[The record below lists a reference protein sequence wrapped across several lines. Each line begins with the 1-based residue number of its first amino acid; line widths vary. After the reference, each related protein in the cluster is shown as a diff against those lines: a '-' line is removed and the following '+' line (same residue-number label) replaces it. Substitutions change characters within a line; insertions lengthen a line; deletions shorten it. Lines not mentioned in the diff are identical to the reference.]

1 MNFGSQNNT
10 DKSLSLKEKA
20 VVVGTRVTVKAAI
33 ATSLLMI
40 VDKAT
45 QNPTVVATLMGG
57 VALIPGVGQGVI
69 VIIAMMGVAY
79 YANKMIREQLSKY
92 KKVLRLIDE
101 FTILLHKIQKIA
113 HLTIF
118 ISTTYN
124 FDINIDEVIEQL
136 KIIFSRFDEVL
147 KENAGNYNKIEESVM
162 LLTSAP
168 NMEEAALDAINR
180 TSITQK
186 VADLEVNDDSTA
198 TKRGGSKMIQTGGI
212 SLWGQLTF
220 KPDVWTK
227 HIDKDIIKLNIY
239 LSTTMSEF
247 SIILNVIQMNLIV
260 DGLGPN
266 EVKKS
271 AAIKSLITKNGL
283 IQRSKEYSQTRIG
296 ILLHE
301 ILKLRVDFVYCKSKT
316 EKKPLTSKTGDVIC
330 DENIETNENGLPF
343 TKYRKHLHRYIEQ
356 IIIRLKSGDYSN
368 EMKKDVCDNVLRPY
382 VDMLTKCK
390 LDDSGSDTS
399 SSAPAPVPIPREVIV
414 AYKLESMSPTEKV
427 GIDGELDTLIK
438 TLNSEIVS
446 ISPPQQQ
453 GGAFGLSNPFKRT
466 PVKLTPD
473 QQEKAFV
480 EEVNAREPYVDI
492 IKKGPY
498 LLTTDTQVSEFL
510 MGVYQYTQKIG
521 KTEPEV
527 IQQALKIAEE
537 KLIDAPSVPAAGAA
551 ASASAPASAQALAA
565 PAPASA
571 QALAAVVPAPAQA
584 PAQEPAQTPAPASA
598 PTAQTPA
605 PASAPTAQEPAPTG
619 GRNARRR
626 VTRKK
631 VRRNITNKSK
641 TYKVLL

>member
-1 MNFGSQNNT
+1 
-10 DKSLSLKEKA
+10 
-20 VVVGTRVTVKAAI
+20 
-33 ATSLLMI
+33 MI

-79 YANKMIREQLSKY
+79 YANKMIKEQLSKY

-180 TSITQK
+180 SSITQK
-186 VADLEVNDDSTA
+186 DADLEVNDGSTA
-198 TKRGGSKMIQTGGI
+198 TKRGGTKMIQTGGI

-260 DGLGPN
+260 DGLGPD

-271 AAIKSLITKNGL
+271 AAIKSLMAKNGL
-283 IQRSKEYSQTRIG
+283 IQRSTEYSQTRIG
-296 ILLHE
+296 ILVHE
-301 ILKLRVDFVYCKSKT
+301 ILKLRVDFVYCKSKAG
-316 EKKPLTSKTGDVIC
+316 KNPLTSKTGDVIC
-330 DENIETNENGLPF
+330 DENIETNENGLLPF

-356 IIIRLKSGDYSN
+356 IIIRLKNGDYSN
-368 EMKKDVCDNVLRPY
+368 EMKKSVCDNVLRPY

-414 AYKLESMSPTEKV
+414 AYKLESMSSSEKV

-438 TLNSEIVS
+438 KLNTDIAS
-446 ISPPQQQ
+446 ISPPPKT

-466 PVKLTPD
+466 PVILTPD

-498 LLTTDTQVSEFL
+498 LLTTDTQISEFL

-537 KLIDAPSVPAAGAA
+537 KLIDAP
-551 ASASAPASAQALAA
+551 
-565 PAPASA
+565 
-571 QALAAVVPAPAQA
+571 PAPAQA
-584 PAQEPAQTPAPASA
+584 PAPAPAA
-598 PTAQTPA
+598 VPGG
-605 PASAPTAQEPAPTG
+605 G

-626 VTRKK
+626 VTRKR